1 MISILHLG
9 LFIVLQIAT
18 ELTKVLLHLGDKYS
32 TPGLFIVLQIATELT
47 KVLLHLGDKYSTPGF
62 IYCITDSYRID

>member
-1 MISILHLG
+1 MISILHLA
-9 LFIVLQIAT
+9 LFIVL
-18 ELTKVLLHLGDKYS
+18 
-32 TPGLFIVLQIATELT
+32 PIATELT